1 MKKWIVILLLIS
13 AAGALFFLF
22 SGQKQLTIEKNDS
35 YEGSVEQF
43 RKDTVKRSEED
54 EIEILLDGISLKD
67 FGYHI
72 RLSDDLRLLC
82 QERLLEDVMGCS
94 IIRYANG
101 EVSLERGSTHIL
113 LREGSSTAEVDGSPV
128 QLETPY
134 QYDRDQ
140 RQVYIPVKPL
150 FSAMGYEA
158 ELSMAENQLNIKQIV
173 SSDPLPARYDMRE
186 KGRVTA
192 VRDQGRYGTCWAFAS
207 LGALETTLMPAEENV
222 YSVDHMALN
231 NSYKLALSA
240 GGGHTMSIAYLA
252 AWQGP
257 VYEEDDPY
265 DGETVDGIP
274 AVKHLEEAIVI
285 NERDDEILKSAIYR
299 YGGIETSLYLE
310 MEYIGF
316 SSDYYNPQTAA
327 YYYSGDKPSNH
338 DIVVVGWDDNYS
350 KDNFAIKPEKDG
362 AFICKNS
369 WGEEFGEK
377 GYFYVSYED
386 TNLCSQSIVYTR
398 LEDAHNFQYIYQSD
412 LLGWVGEMGFGKE
425 EAFFANCYVPE
436 RDEELAGVSFY
447 ATGPSTK
454 FSVYYVPEVKDTS
467 DLGKRTLLVSGE
479 TRYAGYYTVKI
490 ADPPPLKKG
499 QKYAVEVQISTPGAK
514 RPIAVEYAADERSA
528 EADLSD
534 GEGYISLYGEVWNSA
549 EESSCNI
556 CLKAFTNDMSKVES
570 KEAGT
575 EEGGKESEE
584 ER

>member
-299 YGGIETSLYLE
+299 YGGI
-310 MEYIGF
+310 
-316 SSDYYNPQTAA
+316 
-327 YYYSGDKPSNH
+327 
-338 DIVVVGWDDNYS
+338 
-350 KDNFAIKPEKDG
+350 
-362 AFICKNS
+362 
-369 WGEEFGEK
+369 
-377 GYFYVSYED
+377 
-386 TNLCSQSIVYTR
+386 
-398 LEDAHNFQYIYQSD
+398 
-412 LLGWVGEMGFGKE
+412 
-425 EAFFANCYVPE
+425 
-436 RDEELAGVSFY
+436 
-447 ATGPSTK
+447 
-454 FSVYYVPEVKDTS
+454 
-467 DLGKRTLLVSGE
+467 
-479 TRYAGYYTVKI
+479 TVH
-490 ADPPPLKKG
+490 A
-499 QKYAVEVQISTPGAK
+499 
-514 RPIAVEYAADERSA
+514 
-528 EADLSD
+528 LSP
-534 GEGYISLYGEVWNSA
+534 
-549 EESSCNI
+549 
-556 CLKAFTNDMSKVES
+556 
-570 KEAGT
+570 
-575 EEGGKESEE
+575 
-584 ER
+584 